1 MGVWNN
7 LKNLFSGGS
16 HFMSV
21 QEKNRKRY
29 GYWKRNSIYLDN
41 IYNKISVDVAMM
53 NFKHVKVT
61 KGASEVDKW
70 EVYENS
76 DLMQAIA
83 FSPNLDESPVVF
95 WSSVVR
101 MMLEKGIAVVVPT
114 YEKDKIKD
122 LTLASGNIRFN
133 NTQIIVTIDDVE
145 QTVNKADVW
154 IFENPKQNLTVQLNQ
169 ITQLIDDNLNAL
181 SERINSS
188 TSSTIFGF
196 LKTPTK
202 AVDKEL
208 QRRAEE
214 RVQSIQKVAQ
224 NGGIGYLEKD
234 EEFQELTK
242 KITTATTEELEFL
255 KSQLY
260 QSFGINE
267 SLFTGDYS
275 ESQFK
280 GYFSSVLKLYQRV
293 IKEEINRKYFTKT
306 ARTQGQKLMVF
317 YDLFDLTSVKDLTE
331 FGYKMTYSAI
341 SNPNE
346 IRELV
351 GWLPYEQ
358 GNIFK
363 TNANAVDLEGGEA
376 NEKTK
381 ANDY

>member
-1 MGVWNN
+1 
-7 LKNLFSGGS
+7 
-16 HFMSV
+16 MSV

-214 RVQSIQKVAQ
+214 RVKSIQKVAQ

-267 SLFTGDYS
+267 SLFTGNYS